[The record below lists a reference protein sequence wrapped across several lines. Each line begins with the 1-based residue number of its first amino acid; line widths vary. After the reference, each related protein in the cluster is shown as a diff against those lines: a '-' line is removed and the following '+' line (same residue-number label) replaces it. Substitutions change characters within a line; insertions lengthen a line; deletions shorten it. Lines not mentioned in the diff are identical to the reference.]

1 MKLLLYG
8 ANQNSTSHDD
18 IQKYLLSDE
27 EAETQL
33 NELKR
38 LDGVDELIIYNNEW
52 FTEYYFLVDETLF
65 QHGDF
70 LTYLSEHTEKEID
83 EVILDTY
90 SKFNDDL
97 ITHLLTVLVGMGFE
111 KDSVSFISDA
121 EQALLVSEEVLENT
135 FLNQLFIQ
143 AIQFVS
149 ELHTSPELYD
159 MFHSTTDMVLQ
170 QIVNCFRHLI
180 FTRFYL
186 FGSEDYIVA
195 LGKMLYRNGAQH
207 ITLSSTDKTR
217 DEKIVQSLNEWVGN
231 LSSKPLKKNFY
242 TPGNKNAQLY
252 YLSSADGIIIE
263 KTADD
268 SDTDEKRLYEQFNHS
283 LQRVE
288 TLRHNKKKQC
298 VFILN
303 PGNGERCCDTMD
315 QQFYYINPDVDEAE
329 TTLTIQPQL
338 EAARG
343 YFERQA
349 ELATEKLFASYKN
362 YSKEI

>member
-27 EAETQL
+27 EAAAQL
-33 NELKR
+33 NDLKK
-38 LDGVDELIIYNNEW
+38 LDGVEELIIYNNEW

-70 LTYLSEHTEKEID
+70 LTYLSAHTEKEID

-97 ITHLLTVLVGMGFE
+97 ITHLLTVLVGIGFDRE
-111 KDSVSFISDA
+111 SVAFISDA
-121 EQALLVSEEVLENT
+121 EQALLASEGVLENI
-135 FLNQLFIQ
+135 FLNQLFTQ

-159 MFHSTTDMVLQ
+159 MFQSKTDMVLQ
-170 QIVNCFRHLI
+170 QIIACFRRLY
-180 FTRFYL
+180 FKRFYL
-186 FGSEDYIVA
+186 FGSEEYITA
-195 LGKMLYRNGAQH
+195 LGKMLYRNGARH
-207 ITLSSTDKTR
+207 ITVSSIDQAGDEEMARTLNKWVGSLSSR
-217 DEKIVQSLNEWVGN
+217 PV
-231 LSSKPLKKNFY
+231 KKNFY
-242 TPGNKNAQLY
+242 TPDNKNAQLY

-263 KTADD
+263 KNTQDPD
-268 SDTDEKRLYEQFNHS
+268 WDERRLYEQFTHS

-303 PGNGERCCDTMD
+303 PGSGEMGCDNMD
-315 QQFYYINPDVDEAE
+315 QQFYYINPDTDDEA
-329 TTLTIQPQL
+329 TLTIQPEL